1 MTIPDHEYVGD
12 WAEKERVERFIAW
25 FRNDVDALWGGGI
38 PDWQYEYEGEDWYIE
53 ITSASTRPREHGAA
67 YRRRL
72 ADDPTSA
79 TVPSSSG
86 LTDRG
91 IPFETTEAN
100 ESELRRAIA
109 EAVRR
114 KGPNI
119 KRYGH
124 PSRTHLLIDA
134 SGDTVADEAA
144 STDWLPLSLC
154 PTTTH
159 TPESSSCLLSAVGS
173 ASSCSFDFGE
183 G

>member
-134 SGDTVADEAA
+134 SGDTVTDEAA
-144 STDWLPLSLC
+144 AHRLAA
-154 PTTTH
+154 
-159 TPESSSCLLSAVGS
+159 AVPVPDDYPYAGVFVMF
-173 ASSCSFDFGE
+173 AIRGWERIFVQLRFR
-183 G
+183 

>member
-1 MTIPDHEYVGD
+1 MTIPDHEYAGD

-91 IPFETTEAN
+91 IPFETTEAK
-100 ESELRRAIA
+100 RIRAPA
-109 EAVRR
+109 GDCGGRTP
-114 KGPNI
+114 KGPE
-119 KRYGH
+119 H
-124 PSRTHLLIDA
+124 QAL
-134 SGDTVADEAA
+134 
-144 STDWLPLSLC
+144 
-154 PTTTH
+154 
-159 TPESSSCLLSAVGS
+159 
-173 ASSCSFDFGE
+173 
-183 G
+183 